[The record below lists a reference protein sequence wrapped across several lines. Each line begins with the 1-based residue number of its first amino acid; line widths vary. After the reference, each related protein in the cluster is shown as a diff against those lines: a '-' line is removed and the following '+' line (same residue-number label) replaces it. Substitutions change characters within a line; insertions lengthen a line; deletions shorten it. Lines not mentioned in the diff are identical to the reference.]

1 MTHIPSPSSAAQ
13 ALGDVHAA
21 AVEQGRKERLDNADG
36 SWRCWGCDSEYPFD
50 PSLHCQ
56 PCKAAGIARKRADER
71 AERRL
76 DDEQYRWRGMTRNM
90 ASDSRLDYDGALRL
104 LEAAKRLPSKTS
116 ERIEALSAAFDKR
129 FAAEVTPRG
138 RSTWK
143 YDEKG
148 EGDWVR

>member
-1 MTHIPSPSSAAQ
+1 MTMQAAQ

-36 SWRCWGCDSEYPFD
+36 SWRCWGCDVEYPFD
-50 PSLHCQ
+50 VSLHCE

-71 AERRL
+71 DERRL

-90 ASDSRLDYDGALRL
+90 ASDSRLDRDAALRL
-104 LEAAKRLPSKTS
+104 LEAARKLSSSTPDRVK
-116 ERIEALSAAFDKR
+116 ALSAAFDKR
-129 FAAEVTPRG
+129 FEEDTTPRR
-138 RSTWK
+138 RSTYE
-143 YDEKG
+143 YDANG